1 MAPKPSKEFEEFQK
15 QCKFKTYWD
24 SKCVNE
30 QNKAFRKVGSCSV
43 KLCPLFKKT
52 S

>member
-15 QCKFKTYWD
+15 QCKFRTYQD
-24 SKCVNE
+24 NKCAHERNRT
-30 QNKAFRKVGSCSV
+30 FRKVGSCSE
-43 KLCPLFKKT
+43 KLCPIFKKT